1 MSINNAFNLASTG
14 LSANSQWAE
23 MVSGNIA
30 NASNDSYGRR
40 SLQMTSTPGGAAIPT
55 GVARA
60 VDASLTRMYREEL
73 GRLTRQ
79 DSIVAGLA
87 PYTASLGDLDDPGS
101 PAQLL
106 TGLQTSLDM
115 LYNDPSDTAS
125 QQSAVQSAQLLA
137 RGIRTL
143 AGDLESAMA
152 EVRISLHSDVGQVNG
167 ITEDIAQL
175 NGRLARSAEG
185 SEQRAALEDQM
196 SEKLNALAEFMD
208 YRTEVGAN
216 GTVQVLTNSG
226 QRLVERD
233 TSFEVSYHDGAGTLM
248 VDGTDISPP
257 RGVTEGRLAAGVEL
271 LNDIMPQ
278 MRQQLDE
285 FAAAVITSFETTDAS
300 LAAGDPGLFTDDGA
314 AFNAANLTGLAQR
327 LKVNDAVVPEAGG
340 AIWRIRDGMGAVT
353 EGSAGQSSQ
362 IGAFLDALD
371 GPQSF
376 SSATGLPT
384 DVTLSAYTAA
394 LIADQHDTR
403 GQAETE
409 RDALNASAASLDGAR
424 LSAQGVN
431 IDDELQQLIL
441 IEKSFAANSQV
452 ISALAD
458 MLDSL
463 LAAAA

>member
-1 MSINNAFNLASTG
+1 MSINNAFNLARTG

-40 SLQMTSTPGGAAIPT
+40 SLKMTSTPGGAAIPT
-55 GVARA
+55 GVNRA
-60 VDASLTRMYREEL
+60 ADASLTRMYREEL

-87 PYTASLGDLDDPGS
+87 PYTASLGGLDDPGS

-106 TGLQTSLDM
+106 TGLQSGLDM
-115 LYNDPSDTAS
+115 LYNDPSDTAV

-152 EVRISLHSDVGQVNG
+152 EVRISLHSDIGQVND
-167 ITEDIAQL
+167 ITADIAQL
-175 NGRLARSAEG
+175 NQRLARSAEG
-185 SEQRAALEDQM
+185 SEQRAALQDQM
-196 SEKLNALAEFMD
+196 SDKLNSLAEFMD
-208 YRTEVGAN
+208 FRAETGSN

-233 TSFEVSYHDGAGTLM
+233 TSFEISYHDGAGTLM

-257 RGVTEGRLAAGVEL
+257 RGVTQGRLAAGVEL
-271 LNDIMPQ
+271 LTDIMPQ
-278 MRQQLDE
+278 MRLQLDE
-285 FAAAVITSFETTDAS
+285 FAAAVITSFEASDAT
-300 LAAGDPGLFTDDGA
+300 LGAGDAGLFTDAGA
-314 AFNAANLTGLAQR
+314 AFTAANLTGLAQR
-327 LKVNDAVVPEAGG
+327 IEINDAVVPEQGG
-340 AIWRIRDGMGAVT
+340 AIWRIRDGIGAAT
-353 EGSAGQSSQ
+353 EGPTGQSSQ
-362 IGAFLDALD
+362 VGAFIDALD
-371 GPQSF
+371 APRSF

-384 DVTLSAYTAA
+384 TVSLADYTAA
-394 LIADQHDTR
+394 MVAGQHDVR

-409 RDALNASAASLDGAR
+409 RDALNASAASLDASR

-431 IDDELQQLIL
+431 IDDELQQLIV
-441 IEKSFAANSQV
+441 IEKSYAANSQV
-452 ISALAD
+452 IRALAD
-458 MLDSL
+458 MLDAL
-463 LAAAA
+463 LAAA